1 MNRQSQ
7 MQKLINILEDHLPP
21 YLIEEV
27 RGQMLDIITS
37 IP

>member
-1 MNRQSQ
+1 MNPKVEI
-7 MQKLINILEDHLPP
+7 QKLVNLFEDHLPP

-27 RGQMLDIITS
+27 RGQMLDIITN